1 MTKKKPGP
9 IDDKLITE
17 GMALQAEAHRRLQA
31 AYPQLR
37 ERPLAKKVRG
47 LKARVSAIDAQM
59 ARLEFQRMTAKKPK
73 GQGLSRADALAG
85 LAARF
90 NVSVST
96 MENVIL
102 QRRTYAAKM
111 KK

>member
-1 MTKKKPGP
+1 MTKKKLPP
-9 IDDKLITE
+9 IDDKLIAE
-17 GMALQAEAHRRLQA
+17 GMTLQAEAHRRLQA

-37 ERPLAKKVRG
+37 EPPAAKKARG
-47 LKARVSAIDAQM
+47 LKARVSAMDAQV
-59 ARLEFQRMTAKKPK
+59 ARVEFQRMTAKKPK
-73 GQGLSRADALAG
+73 GQGLSREKALAD
-85 LAARF
+85 LAARL
-90 NVSVST
+90 NVTVST